1 VYAEISE
8 AKKGNT
14 TFPTLKKETD
24 AETALQQ
31 GHVKTSEQGGLLVQD
46 KS

>member
-1 VYAEISE
+1 VSAEIPE
-8 AKKGNT
+8 IPEIPDAI
-14 TFPTLKKETD
+14 KETD
-24 AETALQQ
+24 AGTALQQ